1 MIYSKN
7 YSSCRI
13 PIFRNPKGNEI
24 GGQMCS
30 PFGSSDRE
38 VRKNEGLRNQD
49 STGYIFLQ
57 SWWRMLKARILM
69 ELEEWECSYQKA
81 ATIIYNICK
90 LFAQI
95 TIDK

>member
-1 MIYSKN
+1 
-7 YSSCRI
+7 
-13 PIFRNPKGNEI
+13 
-24 GGQMCS
+24 
-30 PFGSSDRE
+30 
-38 VRKNEGLRNQD
+38 
-49 STGYIFLQ
+49 
-57 SWWRMLKARILM
+57 M